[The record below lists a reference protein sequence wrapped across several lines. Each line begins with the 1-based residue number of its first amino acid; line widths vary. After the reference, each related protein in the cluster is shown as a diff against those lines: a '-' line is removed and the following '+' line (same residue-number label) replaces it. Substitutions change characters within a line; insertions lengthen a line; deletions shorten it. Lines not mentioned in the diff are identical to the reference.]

1 MLEWIRQI
9 FGNWGLAKDAMTNPS
24 ETGGDV
30 AQSIIEKLNPALQ
43 RIVVLVLI
51 IIALVMGANIGIDY
65 QASKMVPAPAP
76 APITQEAPANFNLP
90 PAEPIQAIEVWQPTL
105 EPVTLPEAKPAPVNQ
120 APVPTSRRRA
130 VQAQTRM
137 EATHIAQKPKARVS
151 RAVSRRARKN
161 VQSRVDYTYKVYR
174 PPMRH
179 LSTSGPGGY

>member
-105 EPVTLPEAKPAPVNQ
+105 EPVTLPEAKPAPV
-120 APVPTSRRRA
+120 SRRRA
-130 VQAQTRM
+130 VQAQTRRG
-137 EATHIAQKPKARVS
+137 TTYIAPKPNARVS
-151 RAVSRRARKN
+151 RAVGRRERK
-161 VQSRVDYTYKVYR
+161 VSQTRVDYTYKVYK
-174 PPMRH
+174 PPLRH
-179 LSTSGPGGY
+179 LATSGPGGY

>member
-1 MLEWIRQI
+1 MLEWFKHI
-9 FGNWGLAKDAMTNPS
+9 FGNWGLAKDAMTRPG

-43 RIVVLVLI
+43 RIVVLILI

-65 QASKMVPAPAP
+65 QAQKMISAP

-90 PAEPIQAIEVWQPTL
+90 PAEPIQAVEVWQPSI
-105 EPVTLPEAKPAPVNQ
+105 EPVTLPEAEPAPISRRPAPV
-120 APVPTSRRRA
+120 SRRRA
-130 VQAQTRM
+130 AQAQTQR
-137 EATHIAQKPKARVS
+137 EATVATPKPKARVARS
-151 RAVSRRARKN
+151 VSRRERL
-161 VQSRVDYTYKVYR
+161 VRQTRIDYTYKVYK

>member
-1 MLEWIRQI
+1 
-9 FGNWGLAKDAMTNPS
+9 MTNPS

-65 QASKMVPAPAP
+65 QAQKMIPAPAP
-76 APITQEAPANFNLP
+76 VTQEAPANFNLP

-105 EPVTLPEAKPAPVNQ
+105 EPVTLPEAIPAPISRRS
-120 APVPTSRRRA
+120 APASRRRSA
-130 VQAQTRM
+130 QAQTQL
-137 EATHIAQKPKARVS
+137 EATHIAPKPKARVS
-151 RAVSRRARKN
+151 RAVSRRERKN
-161 VQSRVDYTYKVYR
+161 VQSRVDYTYKVYK